1 MPSDASQQ
9 LSSPRTLGE
18 ILDALPSLE
27 NSDSTLT
34 PNSAVSLITTSP
46 SERPAPI
53 GKPLSEHGLARLRS
67 FAQSVQSGNL
77 LDDQAL
83 GTLLVQHFGSR
94 LTCKREV
101 DHNYSTDGGYDPKV
115 MGVDVDIDDLGDAEL
130 KLFDA
135 IDFFN
140 KPADTAFIAR
150 KLAQLRAVM
159 ARASESQGDIEI
171 VIATYAEHVSSYP
184 RDIVGYVI
192 DKCIHTRKWFPLVS
206 ELCSEMESLVAF
218 RRAVRTAFEEAR
230 NPLLAGKAEAKRVA
244 ADPRLGMSH
253 RELEKKDW
261 LPCHWRWYVE
271 DAEHMAQ
278 LNRDNGR
285 MTQADE
291 WQVIAEQR
299 HAGQEECQFAT

>member
-1 MPSDASQQ
+1 
-9 LSSPRTLGE
+9 
-18 ILDALPSLE
+18 
-27 NSDSTLT
+27 
-34 PNSAVSLITTSP
+34 
-46 SERPAPI
+46 
-53 GKPLSEHGLARLRS
+53 
-67 FAQSVQSGNL
+67 
-77 LDDQAL
+77 
-83 GTLLVQHFGSR
+83 VQHFGSR

-299 HAGQEECQFAT
+299 HAGQEECQFAK

>member
-18 ILDALPSLE
+18 ILDALPSLG
-27 NSDSTLT
+27 NSDSTLR

-53 GKPLSEHGLARLRS
+53 GKPLSEHGLAKLRS
-67 FAQSVQSGNL
+67 FAQSVQSDNL

-83 GTLLVQHFGSR
+83 ETLLVQHFGSR

-101 DHNYSTDGGYDPKV
+101 DHNYSADGGYDPKV
-115 MGVDVDIDDLGDAEL
+115 MGVDVGIDRLGDAEL

-140 KPADTAFIAR
+140 KPADTTFIAG

-184 RDIVGYVI
+184 RDIVGYVT

-206 ELCSEMESLVAF
+206 ELCAEMESLVAF
-218 RRAVRTAFEEAR
+218 RRAVRTAFVTKAHTEAR
-230 NPLLAGKAEAKRVA
+230 DQPQYALLRPSRRA
-244 ADPRLGMSH
+244 ADCAPLRT
-253 RELEKKDW
+253 R
-261 LPCHWRWYVE
+261 
-271 DAEHMAQ
+271 
-278 LNRDNGR
+278 
-285 MTQADE
+285 
-291 WQVIAEQR
+291 
-299 HAGQEECQFAT
+299 